1 MKKKLTLIPAL
12 VFVLLILG
20 GVFVFYQLGAPSV
33 NKGTQ
38 RFIIEKGSSG
48 AVIANNL
55 EKQGFVRNGLVFR
68 LYTKFIGVATRI
80 QSGEYELASNLSVP
94 SLTAVLLKGPTEVW
108 VTIPEGLRRE
118 EVVQNLVED
127 MKLSGIRA
135 SAFSNDFLKGTQGK
149 EGYLF
154 PDTYL
159 VPLDAN
165 ATSIVNL
172 MESNFEKK
180 WVLVQKSQTA
190 SLSREQV
197 VILASIVQRE
207 AITPD
212 DMRGVASVLGNRL
225 AIGMAL
231 GSDVTVEYGLGYDAA
246 EKTWWKK
253 DLTADDLALNS
264 PYNTRINAGFP
275 PGPISNPGLV
285 ALEAVLTPPQTD
297 YLYYLSDSDGKLHF
311 ATTLEEHNANI
322 AKYLR

>member
-1 MKKKLTLIPAL
+1 MVL
-12 VFVLLILG
+12 VLLILG
-20 GVFVFYQLGAPSV
+20 GVFVFYQLGAPSA

-55 EKQGFVRNGLVFR
+55 EKQDLVRNGLIFR
-68 LYTKFIGVATRI
+68 LYTKFTGVATRI
-80 QSGEYELASNLSVP
+80 QSGEYELTSNLSVP
-94 SLTAVLLKGPTEVW
+94 SLVATLLKGPTEVW

-118 EVVQNLVED
+118 EVVQNIIED
-127 MKLSGIRA
+127 MKLTGARA
-135 SAFSNDFLKGTQGK
+135 SSFSSDFLNGTQGK

-159 VPLDAN
+159 VAISAN
-165 ATSIVNL
+165 ASTVIKL
-172 MESNFEKK
+172 MEDNFE
-180 WVLVQKSQTA
+180 QKYALAQKNQTVR
-190 SLSREQV
+190 LTKEQV

-207 AITPD
+207 AITAD
-212 DMRGVASVLGNRL
+212 DMRGVASVLENRL

-231 GSDVTVEYGLGYDAA
+231 GSDVTVEYGLGYDLVG
-246 EKTWWKK
+246 KTWWKK
-253 DLTADDLALNS
+253 DLTADDLALNI

-285 ALEAVLTPPQTD
+285 ALEAVLTSPQTD

-322 AKYLR
+322 AKYLK